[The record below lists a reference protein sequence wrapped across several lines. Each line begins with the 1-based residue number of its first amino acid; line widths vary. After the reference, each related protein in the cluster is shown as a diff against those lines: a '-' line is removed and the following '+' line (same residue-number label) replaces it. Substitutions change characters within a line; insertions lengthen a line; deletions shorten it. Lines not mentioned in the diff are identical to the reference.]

1 MVGHETLGSEPF
13 AGVDAL
19 TAAPEPD
26 AGNAGR
32 SGVVS
37 VFEKNKIFWLSRHEA
52 LILSGIYHHGLELRS
67 CYVFRLHGLACFF

>member
-32 SGVVS
+32 GGVVS
-37 VFEKNKIFWLSRHEA
+37 VLEKNKIF
-52 LILSGIYHHGLELRS
+52 
-67 CYVFRLHGLACFF
+67 